1 MSASRPGQIQPPAH
15 GVVPVSAAGDVARTV
30 ALALAEAG
38 LAAAKAV
45 HEGKAAEEALYAAQE
60 SIADAAAR
68 AKFSTFRET
77 EPGG

>member
-1 MSASRPGQIQPPAH
+1 MSAAS
-15 GVVPVSAAGDVARTV
+15 DVAKTV
-30 ALALAEAG
+30 AIALAEAG

-68 AKFSTFRET
+68 AKFPTFRET
-77 EPGG
+77 EPDG

>member
-1 MSASRPGQIQPPAH
+1 M
-15 GVVPVSAAGDVARTV
+15 SAAGDVAKTV

-60 SIADAAAR
+60 SIANAAAR
-68 AKFSTFRET
+68 ERFATFRDDPKPE
-77 EPGG
+77 G